1 MEGLC
6 TWSNKRGPTSVAVID
21 HNNGTY
27 EALFLITEPGVYKLM
42 IYLDYCLC
50 DGYKN
55 PPRDWFII
63 GDFQGFQQRSGT
75 LGLLDDYL
83 VELTS

>member
-1 MEGLC
+1 
-6 TWSNKRGPTSVAVID
+6 
-21 HNNGTY
+21 
-27 EALFLITEPGVYKLM
+27 M

-63 GDFQGFQQRSGT
+63 GDFQGFQQRSGI

-83 VELTS
+83 VDHPDGQLAFNITVTNSELKAPLSGKKIYV